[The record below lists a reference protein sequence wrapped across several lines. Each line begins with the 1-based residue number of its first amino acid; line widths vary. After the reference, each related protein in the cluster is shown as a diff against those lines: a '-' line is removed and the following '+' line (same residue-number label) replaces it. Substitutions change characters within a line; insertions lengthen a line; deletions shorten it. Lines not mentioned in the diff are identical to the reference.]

1 MGTFSMIPLS
11 CFISLIFACVN
22 CVYILYAN
30 LHVWKVSTLYV
41 EAIGYQMESPHLF
54 CTAFIEAEYLKW
66 TPNSHVQTSLDSQLT
81 LGAPSPPSKAGYLR
95 ATMLTWWF
103 AWALEF
109 RNLAFTLGCQV
120 LCELSHPPSACF
132 DKCFQL
138 YLHSSMKE
146 DTTFAMEN
154 PKVID

>member
-81 LGAPSPPSKAGYLR
+81 IGAPSPPSKAD
-95 ATMLTWWF
+95 TWGQPCSPDDLHGLWN
-103 AWALEF
+103 LEIWPSH
-109 RNLAFTLGCQV
+109 LGV
-120 LCELSHPPSACF
+120 
-132 DKCFQL
+132 KCFVNWAIPPAHVLISVFSYICTQAWKKTPHL
-138 YLHSSMKE
+138 PWRIQRS
-146 DTTFAMEN
+146 
-154 PKVID
+154 